1 VYDGLDMKLA
11 REMNEWCGTKGT
23 CYRYE
28 VRLYTHG
35 EVVIKGMDSTC
46 DTNEVLFCEI
56 DVGL

>member
-1 VYDGLDMKLA
+1 MKLA